1 MGLFSKKTILDAGS
15 DEQFVDFLYQVMMG
29 RKADEGGRS
38 YYLGNLASGS
48 MTRQD
53 VSRSFADS
61 DEFKLRNR
69 ILYDVTDVLFDFVDI
84 YSGDIFDK
92 HVQDDPFTEYQLC
105 ELVNPRRWLEEKWRS
120 YQRELTVIP
129 MSLQSMHRKGWEWTH
144 TMLGLDM
151 LGMLG
156 DDKRC
161 LGVGAGHEALAYWL
175 ATKTGEVIAT
185 DLYEG
190 SWTDRGSREG
200 DPTVIDDPK
209 KYAPFDYPED
219 RLKFMRM
226 DGTKLEFEDN
236 SFDVVFSISSI
247 EHFGGH
253 EGSAR
258 SMSEIGRVLKPGGM
272 AAIVTEC
279 IINDNTH
286 EEFFRIDEL
295 EKYVVAPSGLK
306 LIQKPTWQ
314 MPRKALDRPTE
325 MPHEQQ
331 HTPHLILKQGKIL
344 YTSVLFFLRKF

>member
-15 DEQFVDFLYQVMMG
+15 NEQFIEFLYEIMMG
-29 RKADEGGRS
+29 RKADEGGKS
-38 YYLGNLASGS
+38 HYLNSLSTGS

-53 VSRSFADS
+53 VVTAFACS
-61 DEFKLRNR
+61 EEFQLRQR
-69 ILYDVTDVLFDFVDI
+69 ILYDVTDALFDYVDV
-84 YSGDIFDK
+84 YTGDIFDK
-92 HVQDDPFTEYQLC
+92 HVQDDPYTEYQLC
-105 ELVNPRRWLEEKWRS
+105 ELVNPRRWLEDEWRA

-129 MSLQSMHRKGWEWTH
+129 MSLQQIHRKGWEWTH
-144 TMLGLDM
+144 TMIGLDK

-175 ATKTGEVIAT
+175 ATKTGEVVAT

-190 SWTDRGSREG
+190 SWSEKGSREG
-200 DPTVIDDPK
+200 DPSVLDDPK
-209 KYAPFDYPED
+209 QFAPFEYPED
-219 RLKFMRM
+219 RLTFLRM

-253 EGSAR
+253 DASAR
-258 SMSEIGRVLKPGGM
+258 SMAEIGRVLKPGGM

-279 IINDNTH
+279 IIGDQTDK
-286 EEFFRIDEL
+286 EFFRIDEL
-295 EKYVVAPSGLK
+295 EKYIVAPSGLK
-306 LIQKPTWQ
+306 LIQKPTWKL
-314 MPRKALDRPTE
+314 PRKALERPTE
-325 MPHEQQ
+325 MPDEQN
-331 HTPHLILKQGKIL
+331 HTPHLVLKNGKLL